1 MKLYEQGKKKN
12 QNLHIKG
19 KKQLIDLAESAKFMT
34 SKYVELRERKEKE
47 KLIKKLATSQK
58 SQGKWKRVLMLS
70 SNTLEEIV

>member
-1 MKLYEQGKKKN
+1 MNKEKKN

>member
-1 MKLYEQGKKKN
+1 MNKEKKKN

>member
-1 MKLYEQGKKKN
+1 MKSYEQGKKN
-12 QNLHIKG
+12 RNLHIKG